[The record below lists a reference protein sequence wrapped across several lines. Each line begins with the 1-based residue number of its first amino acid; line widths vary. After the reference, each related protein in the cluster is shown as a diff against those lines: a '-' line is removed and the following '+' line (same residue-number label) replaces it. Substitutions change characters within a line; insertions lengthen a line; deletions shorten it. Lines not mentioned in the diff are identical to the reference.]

1 MKLNWGTSIVIAFGL
16 FMSFILFFVVKVQTN
31 SKYDNE
37 LVVKEYY
44 KHDATFGNELAMMQ
58 RTHELKQQPVV
69 TKTEEGIQIQFPA
82 SYNASNTKGIVSLY
96 RSSNQKL
103 DFEVPISLSGSTLLI
118 PKKSL
123 VGGRWDINMDWQYEG
138 KSYLTKETIYIN

>member
-123 VGGRWDINMDWQYEG
+123 VGGLWGITLNWTFQGE
-138 KSYLTKETIYIN
+138 SYQSKQSLYL